1 MYMCVENDEYE
12 LPVAVA
18 DTERELSR
26 ITNISYST
34 IHSLLKGHSSGK
46 ILGLK
51 VVEVEDN

>member
-1 MYMCVENDEYE
+1 MYMRVENDEYD
-12 LPVAVA
+12 LSIAVA

-46 ILGLK
+46 ILGVK
-51 VVEVEDN
+51 VVEVED